1 MLQIINKGEK
11 SPFLFLLHKIN
22 TIIHTDTLYIHTI
35 LYTNIHK

>member
-11 SPFLFLLHKIN
+11 SPFLFIVHKI
-22 TIIHTDTLYIHTI
+22 TQVHTDTLYIHTI